1 MSSKPFKKSQDPL
14 KNLTDLQLIEN
25 IRNKKNADLS
35 FNSIIC
41 RHNGIYLDMVHTYNQ
56 RVDNDFHKKELIDE
70 MHYNVYKAVMKYDHT
85 KGAKFSTHLGNET
98 KWMCLNR
105 HSKNRKRKT
114 FLLDEATK
122 SMLSCSNDGEIS
134 KSINNEMIEKVLEIV
149 GDHPDKRV
157 KKIFKMRYIIGN
169 KNKVMPWKQ
178 ISNAMDIS
186 VQGCI
191 NIHNSALNNIKTKL
205 AKET

>member
-1 MSSKPFKKSQDPL
+1 MSKKPSNKSQDPL
-14 KNLTDLQLIEN
+14 PHLTDLELIEN
-25 IRNKKNADLS
+25 IRNHNNADQS
-35 FNSIIC
+35 FKSIVV

-56 RVDNDFHKKELIDE
+56 HVDNDSHKKELIDE
-70 MHYNVYKAVMKYDHT
+70 MTYNIYKAVIKYDPS

-98 KWMCLNR
+98 KWLCLNR
-105 HSKNRKRKT
+105 HSKNRKQKT
-114 FLLDEATK
+114 FLLDESTK

-134 KSINNEMIEKVLEIV
+134 KSINKEIFNKVLEIV
-149 GDHPDKRV
+149 GQHPDKRV
-157 KKIFKMRYIIGN
+157 KKIFNMRYIVGN

-178 ISNAMDIS
+178 ISKTMDIS

-191 NIHNSALNNIKTKL
+191 NIHNSALNKIKTKL

>member
-1 MSSKPFKKSQDPL
+1 MCSKPFKKSQDPL
-14 KNLTDLQLIEN
+14 KNLSDLELIEN
-25 IRNKKNADLS
+25 IRNKKNANQCFS
-35 FNSIIC
+35 SIIC

-56 RVDNDFHKKELIDE
+56 RVDNESHKKELIDE
-70 MHYNVYKAVMKYDHT
+70 MHYNIYKAVMKYDSS

-105 HSKNRKRKT
+105 HNKNRKRKT
-114 FLLDEATK
+114 FLLDETTK
-122 SMLSCSNDGEIS
+122 SMLSCSNDGEIVR
-134 KSINNEMIEKVLEIV
+134 SINNEIIEKVLEIV

-178 ISNAMDIS
+178 ISSAMDIS

-191 NIHNSALNNIKTKL
+191 NIHNSALNKIKTKL